1 MGERLAHDHVVQ
13 APAESTDEKMGGIES
28 AKLMESLRKGIG
40 YPTKLPV
47 VLLVRPSRLV
57 FCETCIP

>member
-1 MGERLAHDHVVQ
+1 MFRKRAKHAVSDRRVPSPRFFMGERLAHDHVVQ

-40 YPTKLPV
+40 
-47 VLLVRPSRLV
+47 
-57 FCETCIP
+57 